1 MSIAIGDGTAKEKLS
16 QDRIASAV
24 PLSDPS
30 EIPIGGEA
38 AISAASQD
46 LKPSAASSSEPAE
59 TELDRLCGELMALQ
73 RDRCFAINQ
82 QIRSNN
88 ATLAYIRTR
97 LGFST
102 FDAEERR
109 ASLVRRARTIKA
121 QVEAALTGERGK
133 NGEVP
138 ALDPSLPAGIVNVV
152 RRNIEVQAG
161 WTEMR
166 AETEAQ
172 MERLA
177 ADLPVVGFV
186 AATPGLS
193 LKGLAVIVGEAGN
206 LANYPTVGHLWKRLG
221 LAVIDG
227 RRQGGLPPGLSREQR
242 VEEWQRRGYNPRRR
256 AQVYAFI
263 DDIFFRCQRPGS
275 KYRTYYERKKAEYVA
290 REKSYP
296 DRSARRAMAKMLI
309 RDLWRAWRSSSPLT
323 DGVDQKAVSGGL

>member
-1 MSIAIGDGTAKEKLS
+1 MNIAIGDGTAINTVS
-16 QDRIASAV
+16 QDRVTIAV

-30 EIPIGGEA
+30 GIPIGGEA
-38 AISAASQD
+38 AEVAVSQD
-46 LKPSAASSSEPAE
+46 QASSAASSSDPAE
-59 TELDRLCGELMALQ
+59 TELDRLCGELMTLQ

-102 FDAEERR
+102 FDVEERR
-109 ASLVRRARTIKA
+109 TALVRRARAIKA
-121 QVEAALTGERGK
+121 QVEAALAGERGK
-133 NGEVP
+133 NGEAP
-138 ALDPSLPAGIVNVV
+138 ALDPSLPPGIVNVV

-206 LANYPTVGHLWKRLG
+206 LAGYPKIGHLWRRLG

-227 RRQGGLPPGLSREQR
+227 RRQGSLPPGISREQR
-242 VEEWQRRGYNPRRR
+242 VEEWLRRGYNPRRR

-263 DDIFFRCQRPGS
+263 DDVFFRCQRPGS
-275 KYRTYYERKKAEYVA
+275 KYRAYYERKKGEYIA

-296 DRSARRAMAKMLI
+296 DRSARRAMAKLLI
-309 RDLWRAWRSSSPLT
+309 RDLWRAWRTAFLRKEP
-323 DGVDQKAVSGGL
+323 GAP